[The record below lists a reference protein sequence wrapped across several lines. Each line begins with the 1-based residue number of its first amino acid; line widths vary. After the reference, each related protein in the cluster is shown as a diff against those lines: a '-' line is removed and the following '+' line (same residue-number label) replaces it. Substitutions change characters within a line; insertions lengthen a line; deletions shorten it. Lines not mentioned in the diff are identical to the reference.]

1 MKTMEME
8 THAKTSRN
16 QLTRQDDI
24 VLRLQEELDGFK
36 RKTSDLKSRLR
47 ESQIKF
53 SNLEGKL
60 KDDQLMTRIKEAENT
75 QNVAELRQ
83 QISSLELKNQEM
95 AALGDLN
102 MCMED
107 SDDVRELQDRIEC
120 LTAEITR
127 LSLVNS
133 RLATAS
139 SSCDCHVPGDSAI
152 SSPNLQSSPS
162 SSPSSSSSPSA
173 SPSSSSLRLDISS

>member
-1 MKTMEME
+1 M
-8 THAKTSRN
+8 
-16 QLTRQDDI
+16 
-24 VLRLQEELDGFK
+24 LRLQEDLEDYK

-83 QISSLELKNQEM
+83 QISSLELKVKLILFITRAIMSLQNQEM

-120 LTAEITR
+120 LTAEVRLRTR
-127 LSLVNS
+127 CAKS
-133 RLATAS
+133 RNAA
-139 SSCDCHVPGDSAI
+139 
-152 SSPNLQSSPS
+152 
-162 SSPSSSSSPSA
+162 
-173 SPSSSSLRLDISS
+173 